1 MHQNERS
8 YAVSQV
14 SAAAHRAPSFWCV
27 VRCSHRR
34 SAGGIR
40 GSSRVAVG
48 RPRSDDSGG
57 GARRPNGRFVSAETG
72 RSPTLR
78 PGHSADPTRNI
89 EDWQLSIPQVM
100 YLVARSARI
109 AALQ

>member
-1 MHQNERS
+1 MVQRRFLDEQFDGWLGD
-8 YAVSQV
+8 QV
-14 SAAAHRAPSFWCV
+14 
-27 VRCSHRR
+27 
-34 SAGGIR
+34 I
-40 GSSRVAVG
+40 
-48 RPRSDDSGG
+48 GG

-100 YLVARSARI
+100 YLVARSAQF